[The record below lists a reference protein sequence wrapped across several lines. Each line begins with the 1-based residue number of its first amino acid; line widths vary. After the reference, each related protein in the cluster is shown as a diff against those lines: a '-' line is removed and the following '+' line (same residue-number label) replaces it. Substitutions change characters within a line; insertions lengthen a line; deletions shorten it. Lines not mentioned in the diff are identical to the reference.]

1 MPEVT
6 LDALV
11 PDATAPAVFAR
22 LRDFAAYPQYTDA
35 VREVKVTDTGGDT
48 LDSDWS
54 VNFRN
59 GILCWS
65 ERDRVDAAALT
76 IEFTQTEGDFDQFDG
91 AWTVHSHDDDAVTV
105 RFTARFDLGMPS
117 LAAIIDP
124 IACQA
129 LIEAISLILR
139 GLLGEHIT
147 LTASEAEPVGA
158 SAAADA
164 R

>member
-6 LDALV
+6 LDALI
-11 PDATAPAVFAR
+11 PDTTAPNVFEL
-22 LRDFAAYPQYTDA
+22 LRDFASYPKYTDA
-35 VREVKVTDTGGDT
+35 VREVNVTDTGGDT
-48 LDSDWS
+48 MDSDWS

-59 GILCWS
+59 GILCWT
-65 ERDRVDAAALT
+65 ERDRIDAATLT

-91 AWTVHSHDDDAVTV
+91 AWTVIGHDDGTATV
-105 RFTARFDLGMPS
+105 RFHARFDLGMPS

-124 IACQA
+124 IACEA
-129 LIEAISLILR
+129 LVEAISLILR

-147 LTASEAEPVGA
+147 LTTPEAEPVGA

-164 R
+164 P